1 MIALA
6 AIAAAMAITDI
17 IGTALVIAEARGRAW
32 TAGALDAAG
41 DVSRLIYTALG
52 VKALDDWGHGGPVTL
67 TVVCLTSFVATTA
80 TTRLVHRWTT
90 ESQEEPCSSCRLAT
104 TTAADGS
111 PSA

>member
-1 MIALA
+1 MALL
-6 AIAAAMAITDI
+6 AIAAAMAVTDV

-67 TVVCLTSFVATTA
+67 TVVCLTSLVATTA
-80 TTRLVHRWTT
+80 TTRLVHRWTS
-90 ESQEEPCSSCRLAT
+90 ERHQEEPCSSCRLAT
-104 TTAADGS
+104 TTEGAAS